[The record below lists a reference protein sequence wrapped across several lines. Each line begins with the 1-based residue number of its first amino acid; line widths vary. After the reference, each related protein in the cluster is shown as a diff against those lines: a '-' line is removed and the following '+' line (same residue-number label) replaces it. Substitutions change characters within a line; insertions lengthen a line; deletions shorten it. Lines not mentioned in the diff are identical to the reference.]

1 MSSEE
6 RRKTLLQFDKLI
18 RKKTIGN
25 CDVIAD
31 KLGISRRTVFRLITY
46 MREELNAP
54 IIFDNEKQRY
64 AYQYTGSIIY
74 SFVHNNGKR

>member
-6 RRKTLLQFDKLI
+6 RRKTLLQFDLLI

-46 MREELNAP
+46 MRQELKAP
-54 IIFDNEKQRY
+54 IVFDIHKQRY
-64 AYQYTGSIIY
+64 TYQYSGSIIY
-74 SFVHNNGKR
+74 SFVNSNGKR